1 MPNNIHAQG
10 GEANITQFEIT
21 SNYTGKTTEVSGG
34 IAELGIYES
43 LLDTSVRTSATIADT
58 GYSSSEGNAAMTQD
72 HGNTF
77 TLNLTSGEKT
87 ELAVEDSYGNKLM
100 FQGDYALAV
109 KEMRAISE
117 HARKSVYTID
127 FFSPESIQNELQ
139 KTRVTKRYDG
149 KIPDNVN
156 KILRE
161 VLKTPKNVTVDP
173 GLNDFNFLGYSQ
185 KPFYI
190 IPWLAKRT
198 VPDMPNALNNL
209 AGYFFYEVAQ
219 DGNGVGGYQ
228 FRSIDKLFT
237 VGPKRRLI
245 STSST
250 ELPPG
255 YNAKILNYHFDSGID
270 IERSLKIGSLMKQEL
285 KGFEPFSNA
294 YRETEFDTKNQ
305 FQEQNIGGIYRP
317 NIGEEIH
324 QEITKV
330 YTKFDDT
337 GVLPV
342 GQTLKE
348 QLKHSKGEVNFDVNE
363 ILRQSSARYNNLFN
377 TKMTIT
383 IPADFGLHAGDLVFA
398 DFPEV
403 SNKENQDVSKNKGGI
418 YMIVDIGHR
427 ISKNSSYTSLHLV
440 RESLGRK

>member
-1 MPNNIHAQG
+1 MPSNVAAQA
-10 GEANITQFEIT
+10 GEANISQFEIT
-21 SNYTGKTTEVSGG
+21 SNYNGKTTEVSGG

-43 LLDTSVRTSATIADT
+43 LLDTTVRTSASIVDT
-58 GYSSSEGNAAMTQD
+58 GYSSAENNAAMTQD
-72 HGNTF
+72 HNNAF
-77 TLNLTSGEKT
+77 TLNLTAGEKT
-87 ELAVEDSYGNKLM
+87 ELAIEDGYGQKLR

-109 KEMRAISE
+109 KEMRAIQE
-117 HARKSVYTID
+117 HGRKTQYTID
-127 FFSPESIQNELQ
+127 FYSPESIQNQLQ
-139 KTRVTKRYDG
+139 KTRVVRRYDG

-156 KILRE
+156 RILRE
-161 VLKTPKNVTVDP
+161 VLGTPKNVTVDP

-185 KPFYI
+185 KPFHV

-209 AGYFFYEVAQ
+209 AGYFFYETID
-219 DGNGVGGYQ
+219 DGQGGGGYN

-237 VGPKRRLI
+237 LPPKRRLI

-255 YNAKILNYHFDSGID
+255 YNAKILNYHFDSGVEMD
-270 IERSLKIGSLMKQEL
+270 RALMIGSLMKQEL

-294 YRETEFDTKNQ
+294 YRETEFDTSNQ
-305 FQEQNIGGIYRP
+305 FNEENIGGLYRP
-317 NIGEEIH
+317 NIGEAIH
-324 QEITKV
+324 QEIAKV

-337 GVLPV
+337 GVLPI
-342 GQTLKE
+342 GKDLGE
-348 QLKHSKGEVNFDVNE
+348 QLTHSKEEVNFNVDE
-363 ILRQSSARYNNLFN
+363 IMRQSSARYNNLFN
-377 TKMTIT
+377 TKVSMTI
-383 IPADFGLHAGDLVFA
+383 PSDFGLHAGDLIYA

-403 SNKENQDVSKNKGGI
+403 SNKQTQDVSKNKGGI

>member
-1 MPNNIHAQG
+1 MPYNINAQG
-10 GEANITQFEIT
+10 GEANVTQFEIT
-21 SNYTGKTTEVSGG
+21 SNYTGQTSDISGG

-58 GYSSSEGNAAMTQD
+58 GYSSTEGNAAMTQE
-72 HGNTF
+72 HGNGF
-77 TLNLTSGEKT
+77 ALNLTSGEKT
-87 ELAVEDSYGNKLM
+87 ELVVEDSNGYKLNLT
-100 FQGDYALAV
+100 GDYALAV
-109 KEMRAISE
+109 KEMRAIAE

-127 FFSPESIQNELQ
+127 FYSPESIQNQLQ

-156 KILRE
+156 RILRE
-161 VLKTPKNVTVDP
+161 VLGTPKNVTVDP

-209 AGYFFYEVAQ
+209 AGYFFYEIM
-219 DGNGVGGYQ
+219 NGDNGEGGFQ

-237 VGPKRRLI
+237 LGPKKSFI
-245 STSST
+245 SNSST
-250 ELPPG
+250 ELPSG
-255 YNAKILNYHFDSGID
+255 YDGKILNYHFDSGID
-270 IERSLKIGSLMKQEL
+270 IERSLQIGNLMKQEL

-294 YRETEFDTKNQ
+294 YRETEFDTQNQ

-317 NIGEEIH
+317 NIGESIH

-337 GVLPV
+337 GVLPP
-342 GQTLKE
+342 GNNLKE
-348 QLKHSKGEVNFDVNE
+348 QLEHSKEEVNFDVNE

-383 IPADFGLHAGDLVFA
+383 IPADFSLHAGDLIQA

-403 SNKENQDVSKNKGGI
+403 SNKENQDVSQNKGGI
-418 YMIVDIGHR
+418 YMIVDVGHR